1 MNFYKIYSAKPY
13 LFLVNDWTLQSD
25 NLLRLRCS
33 VLQRISKLIMTIDYK
48 LRDEEKLRMILV
60 VKQQKYQYYH
70 QVKLINMTNKS
81 QMIKQAKFAY

>member
-33 VLQRISKLIMTIDYK
+33 VLQRISKLIMTIDNK
-48 LRDEEKLRMILV
+48 LRDEKL
-60 VKQQKYQYYH
+60 QYDISSE
-70 QVKLINMTNKS
+70 V
-81 QMIKQAKFAY
+81 AKIPVL